1 MSETRRAPAPTKI
14 DPIAI
19 AMKLLSLI
27 KRIAPA
33 KCPTHRTHDPNC
45 LWCQTREEI
54 ERAETIQAYLAKE
67 GQ

>member
-1 MSETRRAPAPTKI
+1 MNQPAPAPTQV

-33 KCPTHRTHDPNC
+33 KCPTHRKHDPNC
-45 LWCQTREEI
+45 LWCQTTEEI
-54 ERAETIQAYLAKE
+54 ERVEGLKAYLARE